1 MAYQQLSAEKEELHK
16 QYLLQTQLMDRL
28 QHEEVQGKVTVEMH
42 LKELQQTKVT
52 VKGASGKTGG
62 KVLNYIKY

>member
-1 MAYQQLSAEKEELHK
+1 MAYQQLAAEKEELHK

-52 VKGASGKTGG
+52 VQRGKWEDWRQ
-62 KVLNYIKY
+62 K

>member
-1 MAYQQLSAEKEELHK
+1 MAYQQLAAEREELQK

-42 LKELQQTKVT
+42 LKELQQTKVIM
-52 VKGASGKTGG
+52 KRGKW
-62 KVLNYIKY
+62 KDWRQNA

>member
-1 MAYQQLSAEKEELHK
+1 
-16 QYLLQTQLMDRL
+16 MDRL

-42 LKELQQTKVT
+42 LKELQQTKV
-52 VKGASGKTGG
+52 KGASGKTGG

>member
-1 MAYQQLSAEKEELHK
+1 VAYQQLAAEREELQK

-42 LKELQQTKVT
+42 LKELQQTKVIM
-52 VKGASGKTGG
+52 KRGKW
-62 KVLNYIKY
+62 KDWRQNA